1 MLMVIFALSFFI
13 GVSVQRE
20 LEYLRKR
27 FMSQGVTET
36 ELRDINVEFS
46 RQNLQ
51 LELCLLRHDVKKVGL
66 NLKKKYLDTMSAVQ
80 NELSTGRLVE
90 QERLDVML
98 QDLGA
103 IR

>member
-1 MLMVIFALSFFI
+1 MLVVIFTLSFFI
-13 GVSVQRE
+13 GLSVQRE

-27 FMSQGVTET
+27 FMSQGVTER
-36 ELRDINVEFS
+36 ELRDIDLEFS

-66 NLKKKYLDTMSAVQ
+66 NLKQKYLDTMSAVQ
-80 NELSTGRLVE
+80 IELSSGRLVGE
-90 QERLDVML
+90 EKLDEML
-98 QDLGA
+98 QDLDA